1 VQQVAVLGVDDALL
15 SAARGGDQAAFERL
29 VMPHIAAGHRLA
41 AAILND
47 SGNAEDCVQEALH
60 RAWRSIR
67 QLRSGAQTRGWFLT
81 IVSNR
86 ARSMRRARWWSV
98 VGLPDALARAS
109 NPADA
114 VAEHE
119 DLKHALARLS
129 AEERAAVF
137 LYFYEDMKSQ
147 EIGGVL
153 GITASAARSR
163 IHRALRRLRVDMAE
177 EVK

>member
-1 VQQVAVLGVDDALL
+1 MQQVAVLGVDDALL
-15 SAARGGDQAAFERL
+15 TAARGGDQAAFERL
-29 VMPHIAAGHRLA
+29 IMPHIAAGHRLA

-47 SGNAEDCVQEALH
+47 SGHAEDCVQEALQ

-67 QLRSGAQTRGWFLT
+67 QLRSSAQARVWFLA
-81 IVSNR
+81 IVGNR

-98 VGLPDALARAS
+98 VRLPDALIRAT

-114 VAEHE
+114 VAAHE
-119 DLKHALARLS
+119 DLSQALARLS
-129 AEERAAVF
+129 PEERAAIH
-137 LYFYEDMKSQ
+137 LYFYEDLKSH
-147 EIGGVL
+147 EVGAAL

-163 IHRALRRLRVDMAE
+163 IHRALLRLRVDLAE